1 MKQLFGWIKDVA
13 GEIYWRDILISYFL
27 CDKNIRVTDSIYHLN
42 NKKLQNVKTLTNWT
56 DHNFTYL
63 RYHIKN
69 YKSTEHFH
77 HVWHIEIALDRYL
90 YQNYDLFKL
99 RPLSCFFIFPHFVL
113 IFRPS
118 YVFFLHSSITPFKW
132 NITVNRHCILWW

>member
-63 RYHIKN
+63 RYHLKN

-77 HVWHIEIALDRYL
+77 HVWHIEIALDISL
-90 YQNYDLFKL
+90 SKL
-99 RPLSCFFIFPHFVL
+99 RFIQTSSVILFLYFSPFCFNL
-113 IFRPS
+113 
-118 YVFFLHSSITPFKW
+118 SSILCIFFTFKYY
-132 NITVNRHCILWW
+132 TF